1 MDEMTTEVTEVAETG
16 VQIGTSAVDLGLHMI
31 EVADIEAGALEQ
43 GTWMKKQIYRYLEE
57 VRETYQ
63 MFS

>member
-1 MDEMTTEVTEVAETG
+1 MDEMTTEVAETG
-16 VQIGTSAVDLGLHMI
+16 VQIGTSVVDLGLHMI

>member
-1 MDEMTTEVTEVAETG
+1 MDEMTTEVAGTG
-16 VQIGTSAVDLGLHMI
+16 VQIGTSVVDLGLHMI
-31 EVADIEAGALEQ
+31 EVADIEAGALGQ